1 MIPEDL
7 KHENNQDQ
15 QFTGL
20 LRTLLLVAAVASFLS
35 ALIFPVISSQPIL
48 AGGAATALAVIY
60 FGLILF
66 LRKERART
74 VGFVFLFVSWLAL
87 GLSAAFISSGL
98 SSPFLDAYVLVVAT
112 AGLLLGSEIGYAYAT
127 LSLLTV
133 VGYYLLGRAGLMR
146 DPWGSPS
153 AEFVTS
159 MRLIHLLLAYVL
171 IYLTTKSIKT
181 EVARTQAHKNS
192 LQEKNRELQ
201 AIQETLEQHVLE
213 RSAEIL
219 KQSQYFRALV
229 DNIPVSVVTLDQNN
243 RIITCNPAFEAL
255 FQYTLNEV
263 VGKQLDR
270 LITDE
275 RTQAEA
281 ENCTRKVIQGE
292 IVQYKSIRYR
302 RDGSAVDV
310 EIFGVPVVVSDQQLG
325 VLVLYSDITEQKRA
339 EGFLQHIASHDSL
352 TGLPNRM
359 LFSDRL
365 NHAIQKASRSG
376 GKLAV
381 AFLDLDNFKTVNDTY
396 GHGKGDLI
404 LKEVAERLK
413 CGVRASDTI
422 ARLGGDEFTFIF
434 EAIGDARDVLSIS
447 QKIVDT
453 LVDPF
458 ELDGNQVVIT
468 ASVGVSLFP
477 DDGDNS
483 VILIRKAD
491 EAMYASKLLGQN
503 RCQLYSRESVDQ
515 PEIFKKQPTLS
526 KK

>member
-1 MIPEDL
+1 
-7 KHENNQDQ
+7 
-15 QFTGL
+15 
-20 LRTLLLVAAVASFLS
+20 
-35 ALIFPVISSQPIL
+35 
-48 AGGAATALAVIY
+48 
-60 FGLILF
+60 
-66 LRKERART
+66 
-74 VGFVFLFVSWLAL
+74 
-87 GLSAAFISSGL
+87 
-98 SSPFLDAYVLVVAT
+98 
-112 AGLLLGSEIGYAYAT
+112 
-127 LSLLTV
+127 
-133 VGYYLLGRAGLMR
+133 
-146 DPWGSPS
+146 
-153 AEFVTS
+153 
-159 MRLIHLLLAYVL
+159 
-171 IYLTTKSIKT
+171 
-181 EVARTQAHKNS
+181 
-192 LQEKNRELQ
+192 
-201 AIQETLEQHVLE
+201 
-213 RSAEIL
+213 
-219 KQSQYFRALV
+219 
-229 DNIPVSVVTLDQNN
+229 
-243 RIITCNPAFEAL
+243 
-255 FQYTLNEV
+255 
-263 VGKQLDR
+263 
-270 LITDE
+270 
-275 RTQAEA
+275 
-281 ENCTRKVIQGE
+281 QGE

-302 RDGSAVDV
+302 RDGSPVDV
-310 EIFGVPVVVSDQQLG
+310 EIFGVPVVVCDQQLG

-365 NHAIQKASRSG
+365 KHAIQKTSRSG

-381 AFLDLDNFKTVNDTY
+381 AFLDLDNFKKVNDTY

-458 ELDGNQVVIT
+458 ELDGNHVLIT